1 MVERQRRL
9 LEVYAH
15 LHDHCGVHTQKDLAH
30 ILRYSRVYISS
41 ALNGNEKNLT
51 DKLFKS
57 ICEAF
62 PETFNLNY
70 LLTGEGELL
79 SDLELSNMQKHE
91 MPPSEQ
97 TANILEIYANRI
109 RLLDDMRTS
118 LSEELAE
125 IKAIKEELQQARD
138 DFRLA
143 TARLSDTLHTLHL
156 LNITSPLIAA
166 DEREA
171 PENRENNA

>member
-1 MVERQRRL
+1 MVGRHKRL

-15 LHDHCGVHTQKDLAH
+15 LHDHCGVHTQKDLAQ

-51 DKLFKS
+51 DKLFKT

-62 PETFNLNY
+62 PDTFNLNY

-79 SDLELSNMQKHE
+79 SDFELSQKQKYE
-91 MPPSEQ
+91 MPSSDQ
-97 TANILEIYANRI
+97 AANILEIYANRI

-125 IKAIKEELQQARD
+125 IRKIKEEFQRARE
-138 DFRLA
+138 DFRSALYRLA
-143 TARLSDTLHTLHL
+143 KIADKISNNNMNNDN
-156 LNITSPLIAA
+156 NIIGIAA
-166 DEREA
+166 EK
-171 PENRENNA
+171 

>member
-79 SDLELSNMQKHE
+79 CDLELSKMQKHE
-91 MPPSEQ
+91 MPTSEQ
-97 TANILEIYANRI
+97 AANILEIYANRI

-125 IKAIKEELQQARD
+125 IRMIKEELTQARD
-138 DFRLA
+138 DFRQA
-143 TARLSDTLHTLHL
+143 TARLSDTLQL
-156 LNITSPLIAA
+156 LNIATPLIAA
-166 DEREA
+166 DDREA